1 MKILLSIKPQYV
13 DKIVSGEK
21 KYEFRK
27 TIFKREQV
35 DTIVVYS
42 SGKVGKLIGEIKF
55 KTILSDTPLNIWNKT
70 KKEAGLS
77 KEDFFDYF
85 MNKNIAYA
93 VKIES
98 FKPYS
103 RAVSIQEKYPGV
115 NPPQSFVY
123 VEKDD
128 GHLF

>member
-27 TIFKREQV
+27 TIFKQKQV

-55 KTILSDTPLNIWNKT
+55 TTILSDTPLNIWNIT
-70 KKEAGLS
+70 KEKAGLS
-77 KEDFFDYF
+77 KGDFFDYF
-85 MNKNIAYA
+85 RNKEIAHA
-93 VKIES
+93 IKIES
-98 FKPYS
+98 FEPYS
-103 RAVSIQEKYPGV
+103 HAISIQEKYPGI

-128 GHLF
+128 CNM

>member
-27 TIFKREQV
+27 TIFKRKQV

-55 KTILSDTPLNIWNKT
+55 TTILCDTPLNIWNIT
-70 KKEAGLS
+70 KEKAGLS
-77 KEDFFDYF
+77 KGDFFDYF
-85 MNKNIAYA
+85 RNKEIAHA
-93 VKIES
+93 IKIES
-98 FKPYS
+98 FEPYS
-103 RAVSIQEKYPGV
+103 HAISIQEKYPGI

-128 GHLF
+128 CNM

>member
-1 MKILLSIKPQYV
+1 MKILLSIKPKYV

-27 TIFKREQV
+27 TIFKRKQV

-55 KTILSDTPLNIWNKT
+55 TTILSDTPLNIWNKT
-70 KKEAGLS
+70 KEKAGLS
-77 KEDFFDYF
+77 KGDFFDYF
-85 MNKNIAYA
+85 RNKEIAHA
-93 VKIES
+93 IKIES
-98 FKPYS
+98 FEPYS
-103 RAVSIQEKYPGV
+103 HAISIQEKYPGV

>member
-27 TIFKREQV
+27 TIFKRKQV
-35 DTIVVYS
+35 DKIVVYS

-55 KTILSDTPLNIWNKT
+55 TTILSDTPLNIWNIT
-70 KKEAGLS
+70 KEKAGLS
-77 KEDFFDYF
+77 KGDFFDYF
-85 MNKNIAYA
+85 RNKEIAHA
-93 VKIES
+93 IKIES
-98 FKPYS
+98 FEPYCH
-103 RAVSIQEKYPGV
+103 AISIQEKYPGV

-128 GHLF
+128 CSM

>member
-27 TIFKREQV
+27 TIFKRKQV
-35 DTIVVYS
+35 DAIVVYS

-55 KTILSDTPLNIWNKT
+55 TTILSDTPLNILNIT
-70 KKEAGLS
+70 KEKAGLS
-77 KEDFFDYF
+77 KGDFFDYF
-85 MNKNIAYA
+85 RNKEIAHA
-93 VKIES
+93 IKIES
-98 FKPYS
+98 FEPYS
-103 RAVSIQEKYPGV
+103 HAISIQEKYPGV

-128 GHLF
+128 CSM

>member
-27 TIFKREQV
+27 TIFKRKQV
-35 DTIVVYS
+35 DAIVVYS
-42 SGKVGKLIGEIKF
+42 SGKVGKLIGEIKYT
-55 KTILSDTPLNIWNKT
+55 TILSDTPLNIWNIT
-70 KKEAGLS
+70 KEKAGLS
-77 KEDFFDYF
+77 KGDFFDYF
-85 MNKNIAYA
+85 RNKEIAHA
-93 VKIES
+93 IKIES
-98 FKPYS
+98 FEPYS
-103 RAVSIQEKYPGV
+103 HAISIQEKYPGI

-128 GHLF
+128 CSM

>member
-27 TIFKREQV
+27 TIFKRKQV
-35 DTIVVYS
+35 DAIVVYS

-55 KTILSDTPLNIWNKT
+55 TTILSDTPLNIWNIT
-70 KKEAGLS
+70 KEKAGLS
-77 KEDFFDYF
+77 KGDFFDF
-85 MNKNIAYA
+85 FRNKEIAHA
-93 VKIES
+93 IKIES
-98 FKPYS
+98 FEPYS
-103 RAVSIQEKYPGV
+103 HAISIQEKYPGV
-115 NPPQSFVY
+115 NPPQYFVY

-128 GHLF
+128 CSM

>member
-1 MKILLSIKPQYV
+1 MKILLSIKPKYV
-13 DKIVSGEK
+13 EKIVSGEK

-70 KKEAGLS
+70 KEEAGLS
-77 KEDFFDYF
+77 KEDF
-85 MNKNIAYA
+85 
-93 VKIES
+93 
-98 FKPYS
+98 
-103 RAVSIQEKYPGV
+103 
-115 NPPQSFVY
+115 
-123 VEKDD
+123 
-128 GHLF
+128 

>member
-27 TIFKREQV
+27 TIFKRKQV
-35 DTIVVYS
+35 DAIVVYS

-55 KTILSDTPLNIWNKT
+55 TTILSDTPLNIWNIT
-70 KKEAGLS
+70 KEKAGLS
-77 KEDFFDYF
+77 NGDFFDYF
-85 MNKNIAYA
+85 RNKEIAHA
-93 VKIES
+93 IKIES
-98 FKPYS
+98 FEPYS
-103 RAVSIQEKYPGV
+103 HAISIQEKYPGV

-128 GHLF
+128 CSM

>member
-27 TIFKREQV
+27 TIFKRKQV

-55 KTILSDTPLNIWNKT
+55 TTILSDTPLNIWNIT
-70 KKEAGLS
+70 KEKAGLS
-77 KEDFFDYF
+77 KGDFFDYF
-85 MNKNIAYA
+85 RNKEIAHA
-93 VKIES
+93 IKIES
-98 FKPYS
+98 FEPYS
-103 RAVSIQEKYPGV
+103 HAISIQEKCPGI

-128 GHLF
+128 CNM